1 MSRARRL
8 ALFAIV
14 AGVCSPASPASGAG
28 APVPTVQSGR
38 VGVIAPGGDERF
50 TTRRGGHEDTILSV
64 ARRGST
70 VRTRRIPGRW
80 GIPAATVTGG
90 TTGLSGDGSTL
101 VLARV
106 TRSFP
111 PQRTRLLVVNAD
123 TLRPK
128 LEIPLSGFFTVDAV
142 SPDGRWA
149 YLIQYASDN
158 PLDYRVRALDTVAGR
173 LAAKDVV
180 DPRKP
185 DEKMGGMPYTRATSA
200 DGRWAYTLYGG
211 GSETFIHALDT
222 VGRSAACIDLDML
235 PPQSDLTFVRLRIR
249 GDRVL
254 VRERGEL
261 IATMDRTSF
270 AVHEPGAPEEAAA
283 PPRRPAPAPDDGFP
297 WPAVLIAAAG
307 LCAAGVVAARLLS
320 RPPAAGSPPRA

>member
-1 MSRARRL
+1 MTHPRRL
-8 ALFAIV
+8 ALFAI
-14 AGVCSPASPASGAG
+14 ALGVCSPASLASGSG
-28 APVPTVQSGR
+28 APVPTAQSGR

-50 TTRRGGHEDTILSV
+50 TTRRGAHGDTILSV
-64 ARRGST
+64 TRRGTT

-80 GIPAATVTGG
+80 GIPAATVSGG
-90 TTGLSGDGSTL
+90 TTGLSADGSTL

-106 TRSFP
+106 TRTFP

-128 LEIPLSGFFTVDAV
+128 LEIPLSGFFTIDAV
-142 SPDGRWA
+142 SPDGRSA
-149 YLIQYASDN
+149 YLIQYASDD
-158 PLDYRVRALDTVAGR
+158 PLDYRVRALDTAAGR
-173 LAAKDVV
+173 LVAKDVV

-185 DEKMGGMPYTRATSA
+185 DEKMGGMPFTRATSPG
-200 DGRWAYTLYGG
+200 GRWVYTLYGG

-222 VGRSAACIDLDML
+222 VGRTAACIDLEML
-235 PPQSDLTFVRLRIR
+235 PPQSDLTFVQLRVR

-254 VRERGEL
+254 VRESGEL
-261 IATMDRTSF
+261 IAAVDRTSF
-270 AVHEPGAPEEAAA
+270 AVHEPGAPDEAAA
-283 PPRRPAPAPDDGFP
+283 PARRPAPAPDDGFP

-307 LCAAGVVAARLLS
+307 LGAAGVVAARLLS